1 MLGEHDVRSGPGGG
15 GRDVDSE
22 VLTSLEDK
30 VRIGG
35 LAIGYDLGR
44 ERGGLSFAPACV
56 DVVRWEYNN
65 F

>member
-1 MLGEHDVRSGPGGG
+1 MLLGEDDVRGGPGGG

-30 VRIGG
+30 ARIGG

-44 ERGGLSFAPACV
+44 KGGGDCRL
-56 DVVRWEYNN
+56 RLRTLM
-65 F
+65 